1 MLYNV
6 VNFVLITVGII
17 IIIRCDRYREDFVER
32 KFLAA
37 RFCLERFGTKSRLKI
52 KRRKEKILIRLFR
65 FIKNCSCKEMIVSN
79 VMTMMA

>member
-6 VNFVLITVGII
+6 VNFVLITVSII

-37 RFCLERFGTKSRLKI
+37 RFCLEWFGTKSRLKI
-52 KRRKEKILIRLFR
+52 KKKKREDIDSFLHSR
-65 FIKNCSCKEMIVSN
+65 IVL
-79 VMTMMA
+79 VKK

>member
-17 IIIRCDRYREDFVER
+17 IIIRRDRYREDFVER

-37 RFCLERFGTKSRLKI
+37 GFCLERFGTKSRLKN
-52 KRRKEKILIRLFR
+52 KKKEKIFIRPSVR
-65 FIKNCSCKEMIVSN
+65 
-79 VMTMMA
+79 